1 MIPIGRTRTWGVW
14 QPRRWAHR
22 WCFHSL
28 VSRSRSFLHKTL
40 RNLLSHL
47 ILISK
52 GTSLSCFAENPQ
64 ELSRLPARGNYSI
77 DDEPP
82 TTFEI
87 SPVAA
92 GLSRHNQLLFQLP
105 TRPQANHT
113 LKVTYIS
120 GTGVAPL
127 VLSSLIVHNDAG
139 APVPSDAS
147 PHSKKTPIGP
157 IVGGVVGG
165 VVFIIAVILL
175 AWYFV
180 HRRRKSPKVV
190 DEAQV
195 QPFPSNAPPIAHLP
209 PTMQVGR
216 SGKGSSGH
224 LNNMSTASSVGM
236 SSSSTTMSPTN
247 YQTTSL
253 SSYPQTIQHDDSG
266 YRPQDGAAIL
276 ELPPTYTKATA

>member
-1 MIPIGRTRTWGVW
+1 
-14 QPRRWAHR
+14 
-22 WCFHSL
+22 L
-28 VSRSRSFLHKTL
+28 VSKSRSSLHKAP

-139 APVPSDAS
+139 APVPSDANL
-147 PHSKKTPIGP
+147 HSKKTPIGA

-180 HRRRKSPKVV
+180 HRRRRSPKTV

-195 QPFPSNAPPIAHLP
+195 QPFPSKAPPIAHLP

-216 SGKGSSGH
+216 SGKGSAH
-224 LNNMSTASSVGM
+224 LNNVSTASSVGM
-236 SSSSTTMSPTN
+236 PSSSTSMSQTN

-276 ELPPTYTKATA
+276 ELPPTYINATA

>member
-1 MIPIGRTRTWGVW
+1 MRK
-14 QPRRWAHR
+14 
-22 WCFHSL
+22 
-28 VSRSRSFLHKTL
+28 SRSSLHKAP

-139 APVPSDAS
+139 APVPSDAGVPVPS
-147 PHSKKTPIGP
+147 DANLHSKKTPIGA

-165 VVFIIAVILL
+165 VVFIVAVILL

-180 HRRRKSPKVV
+180 HRRRRSPKTV

-195 QPFPSNAPPIAHLP
+195 QVQPFPPNAPPIAHLP

-216 SGKGSSGH
+216 SGKGSSAH
-224 LNNMSTASSVGM
+224 LNNVSTASSVGM
-236 SSSSTTMSPTN
+236 PSSSTSMSQTN

-276 ELPPTYTKATA
+276 ELPPTYINATA